1 MPVAD
6 LTGPFSLLVVDA
18 IRPLP
23 ETTRGNKY
31 ILVFVDYFTRWAEV
45 FAVDCLD
52 SVAFVDEMINGVA
65 ARHGV
70 LSRLLSDNG
79 SNFTSDVA
87 KSFYQTLGIKKLYGA
102 AYHPQTQ
109 GLVERFNGTLIGM
122 LRMHVSEA
130 QDDWDVYLP
139 RVLFAYRTA
148 YHEAL
153 GDSPFFSLYGRD
165 PVLPLD
171 VAFLNLGSK
180 WKSNEVAQYRR
191 ELYQSLRSSRHL
203 VERQLLKAQDR
214 HEQRLEGQVAARFE
228 VGDPV
233 WVYRAFRARRGE
245 SRTKK
250 LTFSWHGPYR
260 VVGQVGDNAYRV
272 DIPTHPS
279 KTVTINVNRLKKYRG
294 KWTRPFMDEVPAGV
308 EEAEGGTD
316 GPLEEVDLP
325 SSGFAERITI
335 GTDDTA
341 VTGTDAPLLSV
352 VAKRVTEGKVEY
364 LALTTSYET
373 FWLPREALLPEY
385 SPLVDAFERAERK
398 KRGLPELRRSARLVD
413 ANAQV
418 DDHYLLMV

>member
-1 MPVAD
+1 MV
-6 LTGPFSLLVVDA
+6 
-18 IRPLP
+18 
-23 ETTRGNKY
+23 
-31 ILVFVDYFTRWAEV
+31 
-45 FAVDCLD
+45 
-52 SVAFVDEMINGVA
+52 NGVV

-70 LSRLLSDNG
+70 PSRLLSVNG

-139 RVLFAYRTA
+139 RVLFAYRAA

-191 ELYQSLRSSRHL
+191 ELYSSLRSSRHL

-214 HEQRLEGQVAARFE
+214 HEQRLEGQIAVRYE

-233 WVYRAFRARRGE
+233 WVYQAFRAHRGE
-245 SRTKK
+245 TKTKK
-250 LTFSWHGPYR
+250 LAFSWHGPYR
-260 VVGQVGDNAYRV
+260 VVDRVGDNAYRF
-272 DIPTHPS
+272 DIPSHPQ
-279 KTVTINVNRLKKYRG
+279 KTVTVNVNRLKKYRG
-294 KWTRPFMDEVPAGV
+294 KWTRPFMDEVPEGVANTAG
-308 EEAEGGTD
+308 D
-316 GPLEEVDLP
+316 NNGPLEEADLP
-325 SSGFAERITI
+325 SSSFAERLTI
-335 GTDDTA
+335 GSDDTVIA
-341 VTGTDAPLLSV
+341 GTDAPLLSI
-352 VAKRVTEGKVEY
+352 VAKRKENQLVEY

-373 FWLPREALLPEY
+373 YWLSREAHLPEY
-385 SPLVDAFERAERK
+385 ASLIETFEKAERK
-398 KRGLPELRRSARLVD
+398 KKGLSELRRSARLAD
-413 ANAQV
+413 ANAEV
-418 DDHYLLMV
+418 DDEYLLLV